1 MRGLKIYA
9 RDERVGRGVAGVL
22 GDEEVR
28 KSKAVIRKS
37 EKSER
42 GFLVE
47 PDWMG
52 EPELR

>member
-1 MRGLKIYA
+1 VRGLKIYA

-22 GDEEVR
+22 GEEEVR
-28 KSKAVIRKS
+28 KSKAVVK
-37 EKSER
+37 KSER
-42 GFLVE
+42 GERGWIVE